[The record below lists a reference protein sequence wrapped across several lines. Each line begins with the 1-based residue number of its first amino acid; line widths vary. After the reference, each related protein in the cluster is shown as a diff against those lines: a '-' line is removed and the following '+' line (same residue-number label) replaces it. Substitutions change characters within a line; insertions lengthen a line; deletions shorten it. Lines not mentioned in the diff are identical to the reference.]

1 MILIAYD
8 GSDDAKAAI
17 EQASKLFPGEQAAI
31 LTVWQRFIDTMA
43 RVGGG
48 LGVIVDFDEIDQDAK
63 RAAADNAE
71 EGSALARDA
80 GLDARARTA
89 VVETTIAEAILAE
102 AAAIDASVVVCG
114 SRGFTGV
121 KSLMLGSVS
130 HHLLQHAD
138 LPVVVVP
145 SPAVAQARAEHRK
158 SLRQSPVN

>member
-8 GSDDAKAAI
+8 GSDDAKAAVA
-17 EQASKLFPGEQAAI
+17 QAGRLFPGEQVTV

-48 LGVIVDFDEIDQDAK
+48 IGVVVDFDEIDDDSEK
-63 RAAADNAE
+63 
-71 EGSALARDA
+71 SALAKAKEGAELARQA
-80 GLDARARTA
+80 GLEAHARTA
-89 VVETTIAEAILAE
+89 VVESTIADAILN
-102 AAAIDASVVVCG
+102 AADAVASSAVVCG

-130 HHLLQHAD
+130 HHILQHAD

-145 SPAVAQARAEHRK
+145 SPAVARARAEHRE
-158 SLRQSPVN
+158 SLR

>member
-8 GSDDAKAAI
+8 GSDDANAAI
-17 EQASKLFPGEQAAI
+17 EQASKLFPGAQTTV

-48 LGVIVDFDEIDQDAK
+48 LGVIVDFDEIDQDSEK
-63 RAAADNAE
+63 AAGEKAE
-71 EGSALARDA
+71 QGAGLAREA
-80 GLDARARTA
+80 GLDAHARTA
-89 VVETTIAEAILAE
+89 VVETTVADAILAD
-102 AAAIDASVVVCG
+102 AAALAASAVVCG

-145 SPAVAQARAEHRK
+145 SPAVARARAEHRK
-158 SLRQSPVN
+158 GLR

>member
-17 EQASKLFPGEQAAI
+17 EKTGRLFPGEQVTV

-48 LGVIVDFDEIDQDAK
+48 LGVVVDFDEIDRDSEASAK
-63 RAAADNAE
+63 EKAE
-71 EGSALARDA
+71 EGAALAREA
-80 GLDARARTA
+80 GLDPHARTT
-89 VVETTIAEAILAE
+89 VVESTIADAILSQ
-102 AAAIDASVVVCG
+102 AALVAASAVVCG

-130 HHLLQHAD
+130 HHVLQHAD
-138 LPVVVVP
+138 LPVIVVP
-145 SPAVAQARAEHRK
+145 SPAVAKARAEHRE
-158 SLRQSPVN
+158 SLR

>member
-8 GSDDAKAAI
+8 GSADAKAAI
-17 EQASKLFPGEQAAI
+17 EHAGRLFAGEQVTV

-48 LGVIVDFDEIDQDAK
+48 LGVVVDFDEIDKDSEDSAQAK
-63 RAAADNAE
+63 AQ
-71 EGSALARDA
+71 EGAGLAREA

-89 VVETTIAEAILAE
+89 VVESTVADAILNTADAV
-102 AAAIDASVVVCG
+102 AASAVVCG

-130 HHLLQHAD
+130 HHVLQHAD

-145 SPAVAQARAEHRK
+145 SPAVARARAEHRR
-158 SLRQSPVN
+158 SLA